1 MLQALDGKKY
11 LPNKTSEWTDTISNQ
26 IIEKLKRTA
35 PYFKYVVTLCFI
47 QKVGAG
53 IHGETIAYWDQKTDG
68 MIQTKYEND
77 SLICLCTVLG
87 IAI

>member
-1 MLQALDGKKY
+1 M
-11 LPNKTSEWTDTISNQ
+11 PNKTSEWTDVVSNQ
-26 IIEKLKRTA
+26 IIEKLKRIA
-35 PYFKYVVTLCFI
+35 PYFKYVVTTCFV

-53 IHGETIAYWDQKTDG
+53 LHGETIAYWDSKTDG

-77 SLICLCTVLG
+77 SLICLCTVVG